1 MHNYALSS
9 RQGRENQRW
18 ITSKDKVLS
27 KLRNYCANNHNDPSS
42 ISIAQHN
49 DNDNYQLHMNVQD
62 GVKIR
67 LLAGCVPLTNDGH
80 VIFVS
85 SSKHPDQW
93 ILPKGGWEQ
102 DETLTEAAKRETYEE
117 AGLLGRLGPPLEN
130 DIVYRSKSLNKWNN
144 LQMFPMF
151 VEHILQNW
159 PESATRNR
167 RLMTVAEGIEYAKRS
182 RPQLVGVLEEVARI
196 HIHASPAV

>member
-1 MHNYALSS
+1 MTNLPTGENLQKLCFRAEVVSTHTTSKQVRPMHNYALSS

-93 ILPKGGWEQ
+93 ILPKVSE
-102 DETLTEAAKRETYEE
+102 
-117 AGLLGRLGPPLEN
+117 
-130 DIVYRSKSLNKWNN
+130 
-144 LQMFPMF
+144 
-151 VEHILQNW
+151 
-159 PESATRNR
+159 
-167 RLMTVAEGIEYAKRS
+167 
-182 RPQLVGVLEEVARI
+182 
-196 HIHASPAV
+196 